1 MSRQSIC
8 SIKGTISY
16 IEEHLDEKLDLD
28 TVAGAMHYSK
38 YHLHRT
44 FTAVTGMTIH
54 DYIFRRQLT
63 EAAKLLVFSEK
74 SILDI
79 ALSCGY
85 ESRQAFTAA
94 FKDMYKL
101 PPAKFRE
108 RQEFYPLQLRYVL
121 QETAGNADI
130 KKSDIRFAEEGD
142 IPAWMELVRLVIDGY
157 PHLDEKEYMRDLK
170 ERIKQKRAL
179 ILLWPGLKDR
189 AAGVMAFSYK
199 AGSIDFFGIHPQYRG
214 GSAAKLFLD
223 KLMEEI
229 LPGQEICT
237 TTYREGDRAD
247 NGHRKA
253 LMKLGFAEKEL
264 LYEFG
269 YPTQKFVLSS
279 VNEEDCDE
287 KGKQQAGK
295 EF

>member
-1 MSRQSIC
+1 MSRQSIY
-8 SIKGTISY
+8 SIERTIAY
-16 IEEHLDEKLDLD
+16 IEEHLDGKLDLD
-28 TVAGAMHYSK
+28 RVAGAMHYSK

-44 FTAVTGMTIH
+44 FTAEVGMTIH

-63 EAAKLLVFSEK
+63 EAAKLLTFSEK

-79 ALSCGY
+79 ALTCGY
-85 ESRQAFTAA
+85 ESRQAFSVA

-108 RQEFYPLQLRYVL
+108 RLEFYPLLLRYVL
-121 QETAGNADI
+121 RENVGDADI
-130 KKSDIRFAEEGD
+130 EKSAIRYAEDAD
-142 IPAWMELVRLVIDGY
+142 IPAWMELVRLVVDGY
-157 PHLDEKEYMRDLK
+157 PHLDEEEYMQDLK

-179 ILLWPGLKDR
+179 ILLQPGQKEK
-189 AAGVMAFSYK
+189 AVGVMAFSYE

-214 GSAAKLFLD
+214 SSAAKLFLD

-264 LYEFG
+264 LFEFG

>member
-1 MSRQSIC
+1 MSRQSIYY
-8 SIKGTISY
+8 IERTIAY
-16 IEEHLDEKLDLD
+16 IEEHLNGKLELD
-28 TVAGAMHYSK
+28 RVADAMHYSK

-44 FTAVTGMTIH
+44 FTVEVGMTIH

-63 EAAKLLVFSEK
+63 EAAKLLVFSERP
-74 SILDI
+74 ILDI
-79 ALSCGY
+79 ALTCGY
-85 ESRQAFTAA
+85 ESRQAFSVA

-121 QETAGNADI
+121 RENVGDADI
-130 KKSDIRFAEEGD
+130 EKSAIRFAEDAD
-142 IPAWMELVRLVIDGY
+142 IPAWMELVRLVVDGY
-157 PHLDEKEYMRDLK
+157 PHLDEEEYMQDLK

-179 ILLWPGLKDR
+179 ILLQPGQKEK
-189 AAGVMAFSYK
+189 AVGVMAFSYE
-199 AGSIDFFGIHPQYRG
+199 AGSIDFFGIHPQYRSG
-214 GSAAKLFLD
+214 NAAKLFLD

-264 LYEFG
+264 LFEFG

-287 KGKQQAGK
+287 QTGG

>member
-1 MSRQSIC
+1 M
-8 SIKGTISY
+8 
-16 IEEHLDEKLDLD
+16 
-28 TVAGAMHYSK
+28 
-38 YHLHRT
+38 
-44 FTAVTGMTIH
+44 
-54 DYIFRRQLT
+54 
-63 EAAKLLVFSEK
+63 
-74 SILDI
+74 
-79 ALSCGY
+79 
-85 ESRQAFTAA
+85 
-94 FKDMYKL
+94 
-101 PPAKFRE
+101 
-108 RQEFYPLQLRYVL
+108 
-121 QETAGNADI
+121 
-130 KKSDIRFAEEGD
+130 
-142 IPAWMELVRLVIDGY
+142 
-157 PHLDEKEYMRDLK
+157 K

-189 AAGVMAFSYK
+189 AAGVMAFSYE

-214 GSAAKLFLD
+214 SSAAKLFLD

-264 LYEFG
+264 LFEFG

>member
-1 MSRQSIC
+1 MSRQSVY
-8 SIKGTISY
+8 SIERTITY
-16 IEEHLDEKLDLD
+16 IEEHLDGKLDLD
-28 TVAGAMHYSK
+28 MVACAMNYSK

-44 FTAVTGMTIH
+44 FTGTVGMTIH

-79 ALSCGY
+79 AVTCGY
-85 ESRQAFTAA
+85 ESRQAFSVA

-108 RQEFYPLQLRYVL
+108 QREFYPLQLRYVL
-121 QETAGNADI
+121 QETAGNADMR
-130 KKSDIRFAEEGD
+130 KSDIRFAEEAD
-142 IPAWMELVRLVIDGY
+142 ILAWMELVRLVVDGY
-157 PHLDEKEYMRDLK
+157 PHLNEEEYLQELK
-170 ERIKQKRAL
+170 ERIEQKRAL
-179 ILLWPGLKDR
+179 ILTQPGQKER
-189 AAGVMAFSYK
+189 AVGVMAFSYE
-199 AGSIDFFGIHPQYRG
+199 AGSMDFFGIHPQYRN
-214 GSAAKLFLD
+214 SNVAKLFLD

-229 LPGQEICT
+229 LPGQEIST

-247 NGHRKA
+247 NGHRRA
-253 LMKLGFAEKEL
+253 LKQLGFAEKEL

-287 KGKQQAGK
+287 KENQQAGG

>member
-1 MSRQSIC
+1 MSQQSIY
-8 SIKGTISY
+8 SIEQTIAY
-16 IEEHLDEKLDLD
+16 IEDHLDGKLDLD
-28 TVAGAMHYSK
+28 TVAEAMHYSK

-44 FTAVTGMTIH
+44 FTGTVGMTIH

-79 ALSCGY
+79 ALICGY
-85 ESRQAFTAA
+85 ESRQAFSVA

-121 QETAGNADI
+121 QENVGNGEM
-130 KKSDIRFAEEGD
+130 KESDIRFAGEED
-142 IPAWMELVRLVIDGY
+142 IPAWMELVKLVIDGY
-157 PHLDEKEYMRDLK
+157 PHLEEEEYIRNLK
-170 ERIKQKRAL
+170 KCIRQKRAL
-179 ILLWPGLKDR
+179 ILSQSGQKDM
-189 AAGVMAFSYK
+189 AIGVMAFSYES
-199 AGSIDFFGIHPQYRG
+199 GSIDFFGIHPQYRN
-214 GSAAKLFLD
+214 SNVAKLFLR

-229 LPGQEICT
+229 LPGQEIST

-247 NGHRKA
+247 NGHRRA
-253 LMKLGFAEKEL
+253 LKQLGFAEKEL
-264 LYEFG
+264 LFEFG

-279 VNEEDCDE
+279 MDEEDCDE
-287 KGKQQAGK
+287 KGNQQTGGG
-295 EF
+295 F

>member
-1 MSRQSIC
+1 MSLQSIY
-8 SIKGTISY
+8 SIERTIAY
-16 IEEHLDEKLDLD
+16 IEDHLDGKLDLD
-28 TVAGAMHYSK
+28 RVAEAMCYSK

-44 FTAVTGMTIH
+44 FTNTVGVTIH

-79 ALSCGY
+79 AMMCGY

-101 PPAKFRE
+101 PPGKFRE

-121 QETAGNADI
+121 QENVEIEKIKETDI
-130 KKSDIRFAEEGD
+130 RPAEESDIL
-142 IPAWMELVRLVIDGY
+142 AWMELVKLVVDGY
-157 PHLDEKEYMRDLK
+157 PHLEEEEYIRNLK
-170 ERIKQKRAL
+170 ECIRQKRAL
-179 ILLWPGLKDR
+179 IL
-189 AAGVMAFSYK
+189 AAPEQEDTAVGIMIFSYET
-199 AGSIDFFGIHPQYRG
+199 GSIDFFGIHPQYRK
-214 GSAAKLFLD
+214 SDVAKLFLC

-229 LPGQEICT
+229 LPGREIST

-253 LMKLGFAEKEL
+253 LKQLGFAEREL
-264 LYEFG
+264 LTEFG

-279 VNEEDCDE
+279 EDEENCCE
-287 KGKQQAGK
+287 EGTKQTGG
-295 EF
+295 EL

>member
-1 MSRQSIC
+1 MSRQSIY
-8 SIKGTISY
+8 SIERTIAY
-16 IEEHLDEKLDLD
+16 IEEHLDGKLDLD
-28 TVAGAMHYSK
+28 RVAGAMHYSK

-44 FTAVTGMTIH
+44 FTAEVGMTIH

-63 EAAKLLVFSEK
+63 EAAKLLTFSEK

-79 ALSCGY
+79 ALTCGY
-85 ESRQAFTAA
+85 ESRQAFSVA

-108 RQEFYPLQLRYVL
+108 RLEFYPLLLRYVL
-121 QETAGNADI
+121 RENVGDADI
-130 KKSDIRFAEEGD
+130 EKSAIRYAEDAD
-142 IPAWMELVRLVIDGY
+142 IPAWMELVKLVVDGY
-157 PHLDEKEYMRDLK
+157 PHLDEEEYMQDLK

-179 ILLWPGLKDR
+179 ILLQPGQKEK
-189 AAGVMAFSYK
+189 AVGVMAFSYE

-214 GSAAKLFLD
+214 SSAAKLFLD

-264 LYEFG
+264 LFEFG

>member
-1 MSRQSIC
+1 MSRQSIY
-8 SIKGTISY
+8 STERTIAY
-16 IEEHLDEKLDLD
+16 IEDHLDGKLDLD
-28 TVAGAMHYSK
+28 RVAGAMHYSK
-38 YHLHRT
+38 YHLHRS
-44 FTAVTGMTIH
+44 FTAEVGMTIH

-79 ALSCGY
+79 ALICGY
-85 ESRQAFTAA
+85 ESRQAFSVA

-108 RQEFYPLQLRYVL
+108 RREFYPLQLRYAL
-121 QETAGNADI
+121 RETVRDAEI
-130 KKSDIRFAEEGD
+130 KKSDIRFAEEAD
-142 IPAWMELVRLVIDGY
+142 IPAWMELVRMVIDGY
-157 PHLDEKEYMRDLK
+157 PRLDEKEYMQDLK

-179 ILLWPGLKDR
+179 ILSQPGQKER
-189 AAGVMAFSYK
+189 AVGVMAFSYE
-199 AGSIDFFGIHPQYRG
+199 AGSIDFFGIHPQYRN
-214 GSAAKLFLD
+214 SNAAKLFLG

-264 LYEFG
+264 LFEFG

-287 KGKQQAGK
+287 KGNQQAGG